1 MNRPLGRRDFF
12 HTTAA
17 ILSSASLGG
26 TLSYASPPSITPAPA
41 GSLIFADGENRPRLK
56 KAVKYGMIQGGRTT
70 RDKFELARKCGF
82 AGVEVDSPSAINR
95 RAAAKASA
103 DTGVKIH
110 GVIDSVHWNLPLSD
124 PDPKVR
130 EEGLFALLQALDD
143 AAYLGAD
150 TVLLV
155 PGVARNG
162 VTYEQCWERSQA
174 EVKKAVPHAEK
185 LKVKIAIEVVWNDFI
200 TKPEQLIDYVDSFK
214 TDAVGAYFDC
224 SNMIKYGVPP
234 AEWIRKLGKRMLK
247 FDFKG
252 YSKSKQWVG
261 IGEGDEDWPEV
272 VKALGEVGYDG
283 WATAEVAGGNEEYL
297 KKLSATM
304 DRVLGLA

>member
-1 MNRPLGRRDFF
+1 MNHPLGRRDFL

-17 ILSSASLGG
+17 VTASAVTGG
-26 TLSYASPPSITPAPA
+26 AYL
-41 GSLIFADGENRPRLK
+41 FAAEDKPKPRLK
-56 KAVKYGMIQGGRTT
+56 KAVKYGMIQAGRTV
-70 RDKFELARKCGF
+70 RDRFELAKKCGF
-82 AGVEVDSPSAINR
+82 AGVELDSPSGVNR
-95 RAAAKASA
+95 RAAVKAQTE
-103 DTGVKIH
+103 TGVKIH

-124 PDPKVR
+124 PDPTVR

-143 AAYLGAD
+143 AAYYGAD

-155 PGVARNG
+155 PGVVNKN
-162 VTYEQCWERSQA
+162 VSYEQCFERSQA
-174 EVKKAVPHAEK
+174 EVKKALPHAEK

-200 TKPEQLIDYVDSFK
+200 TKPEQLIEFVDAFK
-214 TDAVGAYFDC
+214 SEWVGAYFDT

-252 YSKSKQWVG
+252 YSKSKQWVP

-272 VKALGEVGYDG
+272 LKALAEIGYDG
-283 WATAEVAGGNEEYL
+283 WATSEVGGGGEEHL
-297 KKLSATM
+297 KKISAAM
-304 DRVLGLA
+304 DKVLGL

>member
-1 MNRPLGRRDFF
+1 MNRPLGRRDFL

-26 TLSYASPPSITPAPA
+26 TFSHAAPPAA
-41 GSLIFADGENRPRLK
+41 GSPVFADGEKRPKLK

-70 RDKFELARKCGF
+70 RDKLDLAKKCGF

-103 DTGVKIH
+103 ETGVKIH
-110 GVIDSVHWNLPLSD
+110 GVIDSVHWALPLSD

-143 AAYLGAD
+143 AAYFGAD

-155 PGVARNG
+155 PGVVRNG

-174 EVKKAVPHAEK
+174 EVKKALPHAEK
-185 LKVKIAIEVVWNDFI
+185 LKVKIAIEVVWNDFL
-200 TKPEQLIDYVDSFK
+200 TKPEQLIEYVDSFK
-214 TDAVGAYFDC
+214 SESVGAYFDC

-252 YSKSKQWVG
+252 YSKTKQWVA
-261 IGEGDEDWPEV
+261 IGQGDEDWPEV

-304 DRVLGLA
+304 DKVLGLS

>member
-1 MNRPLGRRDFF
+1 MNRPLGRRDFL

-17 ILSSASLGG
+17 ILSSAGLGEAF
-26 TLSYASPPSITPAPA
+26 SYAAPPAAAPAP
-41 GSLIFADGENRPRLK
+41 GSLIFADGEKRPKLK

-70 RDKFELARKCGF
+70 RDKFEMAKRCGF
-82 AGVEVDSPSAINR
+82 AGVEVDSPGALNR

-124 PDPKVR
+124 PDAKVR

-143 AAYLGAD
+143 AAYFGAD

-162 VTYEQCWERSQA
+162 VSYEQCWERSQA
-174 EVKKAVPHAEK
+174 EVKKALPQAEK
-185 LKVKIAIEVVWNDFI
+185 QKVKIAIEVVWNDFI
-200 TKPEQLIDYVDSFK
+200 TKPEQLIEYVDSFK
-214 TDAVGAYFDC
+214 SDWVGAYFDC

-234 AEWIRKLGKRMLK
+234 AEWIRKLGKRMFK

-252 YSKSKQWVG
+252 YSKSKQWVA

-272 VKALGEVGYDG
+272 VKALGEIGYDG

-304 DRVLGLA
+304 DKVLGLA